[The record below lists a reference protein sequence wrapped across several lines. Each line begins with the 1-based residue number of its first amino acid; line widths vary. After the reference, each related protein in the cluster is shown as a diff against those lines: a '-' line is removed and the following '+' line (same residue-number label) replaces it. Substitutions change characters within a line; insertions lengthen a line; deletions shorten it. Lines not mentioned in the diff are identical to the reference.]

1 MTYPLFEV
9 ACFKLN
15 RYWSENLQVIPVV
28 AYVKL
33 ANLKYCIFSLVPTN
47 RKKTQQGRDSNSLT
61 ESSQVMIF
69 LAALFP
75 TTAKPQFELS
85 DFAHKLR
92 VKLKKQN
99 CELSFENPVNSKMSF
114 LPSSDLFAC
123 Q

>member
-1 MTYPLFEV
+1 M
-9 ACFKLN
+9 
-15 RYWSENLQVIPVV
+15 

-47 RKKTQQGRDSNSLT
+47 RKKARQGHDSDNLT

-75 TTAKPQFELS
+75 TTSKPQFELS

-99 CELSFENPVNSKMSF
+99 CELSFENPLNSKMSF
-114 LPSSDLFAC
+114 LPSPDLFAC